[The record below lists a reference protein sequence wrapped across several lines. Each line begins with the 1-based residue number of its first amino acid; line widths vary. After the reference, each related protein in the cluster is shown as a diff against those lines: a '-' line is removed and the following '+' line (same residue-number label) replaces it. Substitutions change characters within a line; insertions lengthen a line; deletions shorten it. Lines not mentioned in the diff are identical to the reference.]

1 MIRLAAFSAAGL
13 VRAWLATVRARARSE
28 DGRVHPPD
36 PNAERLIYAFWHES
50 FLAPAKIRTPVK
62 VLISQS
68 ADGELIAQVCQ
79 HLGLGTIRG
88 SSKRG
93 GAQALLQLLRDGE
106 NTHLAITPDGPRGP
120 RRQVKTGVVLLAS
133 LTGLPIVPLGVGFT
147 RAWRF
152 RSWDRFALPRPFS
165 TIAGVLGEP
174 LIVPPDLDN
183 AGVEQ
188 QRRRIEDAM
197 LAATGAAEEWAEQI
211 AAGRSPEV
219 DGQRITPR
227 AAAIRWQVGVRQDHE
242 SLVDTMFREK
252 GTREKGTGPFCR
264 NGP

>member
-13 VRAWLATVRARARSE
+13 VRAWLATVRARARSS

-36 PNAERLIYAFWHES
+36 PCVERLIYAFWHES
-50 FLAPAKIRTPVK
+50 FLAPAKIRTPIK

-93 GAQALLQLLRDGE
+93 GAQALLQLLRDGG

-133 LTGLPIVPLGVGFT
+133 LTGLPIVPLGIGFT
-147 RAWRF
+147 HAWRF
-152 RSWDRFALPRPFS
+152 RSWDRFAIPRPFS
-165 TIAGVLGEP
+165 TIAGVVGEP
-174 LIVPPDLDN
+174 LIVPPDLDD
-183 AGVEQ
+183 AGIEQ
-188 QRRRIEDAM
+188 QRLRIEDAM
-197 LAATGAAEEWAEQI
+197 LAATQAAEQWAEQI
-211 AAGRSPEV
+211 AAGRSQEGE
-219 DGQRITPR
+219 GQCLTSH
-227 AAAIRWQVGVRQDHE
+227 AAAIRWQVGATQNHE
-242 SLVDTMFREK
+242 SLV
-252 GTREKGTGPFCR
+252 
-264 NGP
+264 